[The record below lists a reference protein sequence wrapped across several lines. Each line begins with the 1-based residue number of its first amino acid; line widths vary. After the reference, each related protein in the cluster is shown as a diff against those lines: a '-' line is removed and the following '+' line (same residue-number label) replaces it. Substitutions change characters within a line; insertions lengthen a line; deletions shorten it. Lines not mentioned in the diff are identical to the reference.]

1 MKLLRHSD
9 PAQFLAYNQTLLEE
23 SEAENSLILGL
34 ATRLTRDGIDH
45 LPNEKRP
52 LFVSILDGQKSV
64 FCCLQT
70 PPYSAIV
77 AGKAAFA
84 EAAIPLLC
92 DALLSNPIPI
102 PGINGPKA
110 FSQRFAET
118 WAARTGTPSRLNMDM
133 RVYQLDA
140 VQEVPYAAGTFRQA
154 TLEDQPIIAI
164 WSADFHA
171 DLFTAISPQE
181 AKQIAHDRITAG
193 DIYVWELD
201 EIVSM
206 AASSRPTNH
215 GVSINYVYTPLEHR
229 KKGYASQCV
238 TALSSLMLETYS
250 FCTLFTDLSNP
261 TSNRIYQEIGY
272 YPVTD
277 FHQYDFDKK

>member
-1 MKLLRHSD
+1 MELIHHSD
-9 PAQFLAYNQTLLEE
+9 AAQFLQHNQELLEAN
-23 SEAENSLILGL
+23 EAANSLMLGL
-34 ATRLTRDGIDH
+34 AMRLKLEGVSH
-45 LPNEKRP
+45 LPEEKRP
-52 LFVSILDGQKSV
+52 LFISIFDGQESV

-70 PPYSAIV
+70 PTYSAIV
-77 AGKAAFA
+77 AGKSAFS

-92 DALLSNPIPI
+92 DTLLSNPVPI

-110 FSQRFAET
+110 FSQRFAEI
-118 WAARTGTPSRLNMDM
+118 WAERTGTELTLNMDM
-133 RVYQLDA
+133 RVYQIDA
-140 VQEVPYAAGTFRQA
+140 VQEVPYSAGSFRQA
-154 TLEDQPIIAI
+154 NLADQYVVAL
-164 WSADFHA
+164 WAAEFHA
-171 DLFTAISPQE
+171 DLFTEISPEE

-215 GVSINYVYTPLEHR
+215 GISVNYVYTPIEHR

-238 TALSSLMLETYS
+238 AALSSLMLETYA

>member
-9 PAQFLAYNQTLLEE
+9 PAQFLAYNQALLEE
-23 SEAENSLILGL
+23 NEAANSLILGL

-45 LPNEKRP
+45 LPEDKRP
-52 LFVSILDGQKSV
+52 LLISILDGQESV

-77 AGKAAFA
+77 AGKPAFA

-92 DALLSNPIPI
+92 DVLLSNPVPI

-110 FSQRFAET
+110 FSQKVAEI
-118 WAARTGTPSRLNMDM
+118 WAARTGTDVTLNMDM

-140 VQEVPYAAGTFRQA
+140 VRDIPHSAGTFRQA
-154 TLEDQPIIAI
+154 VAADHPIIAI

-171 DLFTAISPQE
+171 DLFTAISPEE
-181 AKQIAHDRITAG
+181 AQQIAHDRIAAG
-193 DIYVWELD
+193 DIYVWELT

-206 AASSRPTNH
+206 AATSRPTNH
-215 GVSINYVYTPLEHR
+215 GISINYVYTPEEHR

-238 TALSSLMLETYS
+238 AALSSLMLETYA

-261 TSNRIYQEIGY
+261 TSNRIYQNIGY

-277 FHQYDFDKK
+277 FHQYDF